1 MKRLLIILALIFAA
15 PGWLLAQDAV
25 SFKLG
30 TFEDGGENYLGLV
43 LDDSLI
49 VNIAQANQALDGAKP
64 AIPATMTELIVAYD
78 GLRDRLHT
86 IAREAASTPE
96 AAYVKNV
103 SEVDIRPPM
112 RPHVIYN
119 AASNYSLHA
128 REMAR
133 RNDPNAEPDMRPA
146 PDPIPG
152 IWEREEG
159 DRRQNPYMFLKL
171 PNTIIADGE
180 AIRIPPQRTNLDW
193 ECELA
198 VVVSKPASRVAV
210 EDAADYIFGY
220 TLENDVSDRGGRGD
234 GRMGTD
240 WFLQKN
246 HDTFAPFGP
255 FIVPK
260 EFVPEPMNLK
270 QRLTLSG
277 NVMQDSNT
285 GNMTHDIYDMLSY
298 VSHIITM
305 QPGDVYALGSPSG
318 VGTARE
324 TPIYMEAGDTA
335 VCEIESI
342 GILTNPVV
350 GPES

>member
-1 MKRLLIILALIFAA
+1 MTRLPIILALIFAA
-15 PGWLLAQDAV
+15 PTWLSAQDV
-25 SFKLG
+25 VPFKLG
-30 TFEDGGENYLGLV
+30 TFEDGGDTYLGLV
-43 LDDSLI
+43 LEDRLV
-49 VNIAQANQALDGAKP
+49 VNIGQANQALDGAKP
-64 AIPATMTELIVAYD
+64 AIPADMTGLIVAYD
-78 GLRDRLHT
+78 GLRDRLHA
-86 IAREAASTPE
+86 IARAAASMPG
-96 AAYVKNV
+96 AAYVKDV
-103 SEVDIRPPM
+103 SDVDIRPPM

-133 RNDPNAEPDMRPA
+133 RNNPQAEPDLTPA

-152 IWEREEG
+152 IWEREG
-159 DRRQNPYMFLKL
+159 NDRRQNPYMFLKL

-180 AIRIPPQRTNLDW
+180 AIRIPPQRFNLDW

-210 EDAADYIFGY
+210 ADAEDYIFGY

-260 EFVPEPMNLK
+260 EFVAEPMNLK
-270 QRLTLSG
+270 QTLTLSG

-324 TPIYMEAGDTA
+324 TPIYMQAGDTA

-342 GILTNPVV
+342 GVLTNPVV
-350 GPES
+350 GPGS